1 MCCFIVKLKEEMWL
15 YVEIYVPCYHY
26 ILKIQMQ
33 QDKMEPLTY
42 ELLGLI
48 KTFRELEKYN

>member
-1 MCCFIVKLKEEMWL
+1 MCLL
-15 YVEIYVPCYHY
+15 VEISVPGYHY
-26 ILKIQMQ
+26 ILKIQKQ

-48 KTFRELEKYN
+48 KTLRELEKYN